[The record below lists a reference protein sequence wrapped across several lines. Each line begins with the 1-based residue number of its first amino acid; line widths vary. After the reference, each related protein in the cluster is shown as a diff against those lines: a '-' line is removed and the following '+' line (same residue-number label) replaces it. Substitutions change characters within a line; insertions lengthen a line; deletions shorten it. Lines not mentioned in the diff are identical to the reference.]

1 MFAKMRSKG
10 RLLAI
15 TINMDL
21 SKTVG
26 LIAVL
31 LLVVL
36 AAAHAMDENGQ
47 TPPTSSTQS
56 QKQS

>member
-1 MFAKMRSKG
+1 MQPKG
-10 RLLAI
+10 RIAGE
-15 TINMDL
+15 NHMDL

-47 TPPTSSTQS
+47 TPPSSSVATQS
-56 QKQS
+56 QS

>member
-1 MFAKMRSKG
+1 ME
-10 RLLAI
+10 
-15 TINMDL
+15 L

-36 AAAHAMDENGQ
+36 AAAHAMDENDQ
-47 TPPTSSTQS
+47 TPPISSSQV
-56 QKQS
+56 QKQN